1 MPTALFIS
9 TTDDPTL
16 WLPRLAADRPD
27 LAVRVWPE
35 IGDPASIDYAFAWKP
50 PPGILGTLPNLK
62 VIYSLGAG
70 VDALLRDATLPRR
83 IPLVRMVD
91 VSLTDG
97 MVEYVVWQVLDIH
110 RRGAAYR
117 AQQARATWHEEPQAL
132 ARDVAVGILGAGV
145 LGTAC
150 ARALAGLNFQVATW
164 SRTAKVIPGVASF
177 AGEGGLESFL
187 ARSRIVV
194 CLLPLTP
201 ETEGILGAKLFARL
215 PAGAWV
221 INAGRG
227 GHQIERDVLAAA
239 DGGHLGGFV
248 LDVFSVEPLPPDHP
262 FWRHPKI
269 VVTPH
274 NAAGN
279 NAAYAV
285 PRLLDQIARYE
296 RGEPMLD
303 VVDFA
308 QGY

>member
-16 WLPRLAADRPD
+16 WLPRLAAARPD
-27 LAVRVWPE
+27 LEVRVWPD
-35 IGDPASIDYAFAWKP
+35 IGDIRSIDYAFAWKP

-70 VDALLRDATLPRR
+70 VDALLRDATLPRH

-97 MVEYVVWQVLDIH
+97 MVEYVAWQVLDTH
-110 RRGAAYR
+110 RRGAILR
-117 AQQARATWHEEPQAL
+117 AQQAQGLWHDGAQPL
-132 ARDVAVGILGAGV
+132 ARDTDVGILGAGV
-145 LGTAC
+145 LGCAC
-150 ARALAGLNFQVATW
+150 AQALAALNFRVATW
-164 SRTAKVIPGVASF
+164 SRTAKAVPGIESF
-177 AGEGGLESFL
+177 AGEAEFAPFL
-187 ARSRIVV
+187 ARSRILV
-194 CLLPLTP
+194 CLLPLTA
-201 ETEGILGAKLFARL
+201 ETEGILNARTFARL

-227 GHQIERDVLAAA
+227 GHQVERDVLAAA

-248 LDVFSVEPLPPDHP
+248 LDVFSVEPLPSDHP
-262 FWRHPKI
+262 FWRHPRI

-285 PRLLDQIARYE
+285 PRLLAQIERYE
-296 RGEPMLD
+296 RGEPMED